1 MLLHP
6 FGCIYFPLYK
16 YLYTHLRN
24 KDINALSFED
34 KDVKFQFFHD
44 IGTEINIQ
52 GYKINIVFNPVK
64 HIMKTSIKPQIP
76 TQRI

>member
-6 FGCIYFPLYK
+6 FRCIYFPLYK

-24 KDINALSFED
+24 KDMNALSFEE
-34 KDVKFQFFHD
+34 KRCK
-44 IGTEINIQ
+44 ISILPRYTEINIQ
-52 GYKINIVFNPVK
+52 GYKINIVFTPVK

-76 TQRI
+76 TQKI